1 MNKYK
6 LKSTIRITAITI
18 ITVIAVC
25 SLLITFA
32 GGKSIPSWNEIY
44 SSLGMNATDNGAQ
57 NYVSFLDVGQ
67 GDSILI
73 HSKGR
78 SALIDA
84 STLSFGDIICDK
96 LRANGIK
103 SLDLMMLSHNH
114 DDHYGGAE
122 RVVSRM
128 MVDNLIMPDLMGSK
142 SPTATITEIRNDVLA
157 DEGECF
163 VAKQGMN
170 VNIGD
175 FTVTV
180 LAHYK
185 DEENENNRSIFAVAE
200 CQGVRFLFT
209 GDAEDDVEKS
219 LLKEGL
225 DLKCDVLKVGHHGA
239 KTSTSQKFIDATKPK
254 YAVISVG
261 EGNQYSHPHE
271 ATISRLYESGIDFYR
286 TDIHGD
292 VTFYINGGKMN
303 IKTTK

>member
-1 MNKYK
+1 MNKRK
-6 LKSTIRITAITI
+6 FKSIIRITAIAI

-25 SLLITFA
+25 SLIITFA
-32 GGKSIPSWNEIY
+32 SGKSIPSWNQIY
-44 SSLGMNATDNGAQ
+44 AHLGMNASDNGVQ

-78 SALIDA
+78 NALIDA
-84 STLSFGDIICDK
+84 STLNFGDIICDK
-96 LRANGIK
+96 LRAKGIK
-103 SLDLMMLSHNH
+103 GLDLMMLSHNH

-122 RVVSRM
+122 RVVERM
-128 MVDNLIMPDLMGSK
+128 MVENLIMPDLMSSK
-142 SPTATITEIRNDVLA
+142 SPTATMTEIRNNILA
-157 DEGECF
+157 YDGECF

-175 FTVTV
+175 FTITV
-180 LAHYK
+180 LAHYM

-200 CQGVRFLFT
+200 CQGVRCLFT
-209 GDAEDDVEKS
+209 GDAEDDAERR

-225 DLKCDVLKVGHHGA
+225 DLECDVLKVGHHGA
-239 KTSTSQKFIDATKPK
+239 KTSTTQKLLDAAKPK

-271 ATISRLYESGIDFYR
+271 ATISRLYESNIEFYR
-286 TDIHGD
+286 TDLQGD
-292 VTFYINGGKMN
+292 ITFYINDGKMN
-303 IKTTK
+303 VETTQ

>member
-1 MNKYK
+1 MNKRK
-6 LKSTIRITAITI
+6 FKSIIRITAIAL

-32 GGKSIPSWNEIY
+32 GGKSVPSWNEIY
-44 SSLGMNATDNGAQ
+44 ARLGMNTTDDGAQ
-57 NYVSFLDVGQ
+57 NYVRFLDVGQ

-78 SALIDA
+78 NALIDA
-84 STLSFGDIICDK
+84 STLNFGDIICDK
-96 LRANGIK
+96 LRSNGIK
-103 SLDLMMLSHNH
+103 NLDLMMLSHNH

-122 RVVSRM
+122 RIVERM
-128 MVDNLIMPDLMGSK
+128 MIDNLIMPDLAGSR
-142 SPTATITEIRNDVLA
+142 SPTATITEIRNSVLA
-157 DEGECF
+157 DDGECF

-175 FTVTV
+175 FTITV
-180 LAHYK
+180 LAHYM

-200 CQGVRFLFT
+200 CDGVRFLFT
-209 GDAEDDVEKS
+209 GDGEDEVERR

-239 KTSTSQKFIDATKPK
+239 KTSTTQKLLDATKPK

-271 ATISRLYESGIDFYR
+271 ATISRLYESNIEFYR
-286 TDIHGD
+286 TDLQGD
-292 VTFYINGGKMN
+292 ITFYLNDGKMN
-303 IKTTK
+303 IETTQ

>member
-1 MNKYK
+1 MNKRK
-6 LKSTIRITAITI
+6 FKSIIRITAIAL

-32 GGKSIPSWNEIY
+32 GGKSVPSWNEIY
-44 SSLGMNATDNGAQ
+44 ARLGMNTTDDGAQ
-57 NYVSFLDVGQ
+57 NYVRFLDVGQ

-78 SALIDA
+78 NALIDA
-84 STLSFGDIICDK
+84 STLNFGDIICDK
-96 LRANGIK
+96 LRSNGIK
-103 SLDLMMLSHNH
+103 NLDLMMLSHNH

-122 RVVSRM
+122 RIVERM
-128 MVDNLIMPDLMGSK
+128 MIDNLIMPDLAGSS
-142 SPTATITEIRNDVLA
+142 SPTATITEIRNSVLA
-157 DEGECF
+157 DDGECF

-175 FTVTV
+175 FTITV
-180 LAHYK
+180 LAHYM

-200 CQGVRFLFT
+200 CDGVRFLFT
-209 GDAEDDVEKS
+209 GDGEGEVERR

-239 KTSTSQKFIDATKPK
+239 KTSTTQKLLDATKPK

-271 ATISRLYESGIDFYR
+271 ATISRLYESNIEFYR
-286 TDIHGD
+286 TDLQGD
-292 VTFYINGGKMN
+292 ITFYLNDGKMN
-303 IKTTK
+303 IETTQ